1 MNYLNPTREA
11 FDSFKSLPRD
21 TPINMLNLL
30 RYHEMAEYPEG
41 HPLAGNGWT
50 GRQAY
55 AEYGKT
61 SGPIFQR
68 VGGAIVWRGKWEA
81 MVTGPDDK
89 HWEDAFVA
97 AYPNA
102 GCFLEMITDP
112 EYQKAVVN
120 RGAAILDSRLIRF
133 APGEGGDG
141 FG

>member
-1 MNYLNPTREA
+1 MKYLNPTREA
-11 FDSFKSLPRD
+11 FDFFKLLPRD
-21 TPINMLNLL
+21 TPIHMLNLL
-30 RYHEMAEYPEG
+30 RYREQAEYPEG
-41 HPLAGNGWT
+41 HPLAANGWT
-50 GRQAY
+50 GRRAY

-68 VGGAIVWRGKWEA
+68 VGGMIIWRGKWEA
-81 MVTGPDDK
+81 MVTGPEDM

-112 EYQKAVVN
+112 AYQKAVVN
-120 RGAAILDSRLIRF
+120 RSAAVLDSRLIRF